1 MSDTNDS
8 QQVKNLGYE
17 QELVRNHS
25 RWSLL
30 GLAFI
35 TLNTWVV
42 LAASLS
48 LALPSGGPSVVLWGL
63 VVSGFCSG
71 CLAASMAE
79 FASAYPIAAGQYY
92 WVAIVSSPEWAP
104 ILSWVCGWINVVG
117 WVFGV
122 GAVGSLAAI
131 MIMGMA
137 STMNPTYVMEDWHIF
152 LVYIALSL
160 VVFSIN
166 AFANRLLPS
175 INRAAL
181 LWSLIGFV
189 VIAITA
195 LASAAP
201 KFQTGSLVFGGVIN
215 KTAWPTGLAW
225 MIGLLQGTL
234 SLIGYD
240 APAHLAEEIPNPAK
254 NVPRT
259 MVSCVIIGTVSGF
272 FLCISL
278 LFAAP
283 DMDSVIAAPEGPI
296 LFILSH
302 ATGSSR
308 AAVALIAFPLV
319 CLVLGQ
325 TMVMTS
331 ASRLVW
337 AFARDGGLPFSSWLA
352 AVHPTFGVPLNV
364 LMVTL
369 GVVMVYGML
378 FFAGSAALNSL
389 VSASIVSL
397 GISYAF
403 PIFVNMV
410 GGRSKLPQDRP
421 FKMPEPVAWVVN
433 TIGVAFALVTTV
445 LFLFPPGGPEVTK
458 QSMNYTVVAFG
469 VVIVIAMADYFLE
482 GKKRYRGPRI
492 LTIMEASGS
501 EVSND

>member
-8 QQVKNLGYE
+8 QQVKNVGYE

-30 GLAFI
+30 ELAFI
-35 TLNTWVV
+35 ILNTWVA
-42 LAASLS
+42 LAASLN

-92 WVAIVSSPEWAP
+92 WVAIVSSSEWAP
-104 ILSWVCGWINVVG
+104 ILSWVCGWVNVVG
-117 WVFGV
+117 WVFRV

-131 MIMGMA
+131 IIMGMA
-137 STMNPTYVMEDWHIF
+137 STMNPTYIMEDWHIF

-195 LASAAP
+195 LVSAAP
-201 KFQTGSLVFGGVIN
+201 KFQTGNL
-215 KTAWPTGLAW
+215 PTGLAW
-225 MIGLLQGTL
+225 VIGLLQGTL
-234 SLIGYD
+234 CLIGYD
-240 APAHLAEEIPNPAK
+240 APAHLTEEIPNPAK

-259 MVSCVIIGTVSGF
+259 MVS
-272 FLCISL
+272 
-278 LFAAP
+278 
-283 DMDSVIAAPEGPI
+283 SVI
-296 LFILSH
+296 
-302 ATGSSR
+302 
-308 AAVALIAFPLV
+308 
-319 CLVLGQ
+319 
-325 TMVMTS
+325 MTS

-337 AFARDGGLPFSSWLA
+337 AFARDGGLPFSPWLA
-352 AVHPTFGVPLNV
+352 VVHPTFGVPLNT

-369 GVVMVYGML
+369 GVVMVYGI
-378 FFAGSAALNSL
+378 
-389 VSASIVSL
+389 IVSL
-397 GISYAF
+397 DISYAF
-403 PIFVNMV
+403 PTFVNMV
-410 GGRSKLPQDRP
+410 GGRRKLPQDCP
-421 FKMPEPVAWVVN
+421 FKMPEPVVWVVN

-482 GKKRYRGPRI
+482 GNKRYRGPRMP
-492 LTIMEASGS
+492 TIME
-501 EVSND
+501 VSNEQSKIEAKGESSA